1 MDIKTTSTH
10 SLSGAIIV
18 STVTMALQSR
28 TSRHMARRSLPVV
41 GYRRVNVAGELHL
54 EGAQRGHVNAL
65 NVQSL
70 RASEQLFSGNRR
82 RLFLWWRPAWCQL
95 V

>member
-28 TSRHMARRSLPVV
+28 TSRHMARRSPPVV
-41 GYRRVNVAGELHL
+41 GYRRANVAGELFT
-54 EGAQRGHVNAL
+54 AT
-65 NVQSL
+65 
-70 RASEQLFSGNRR
+70 
-82 RLFLWWRPAWCQL
+82 
-95 V
+95 